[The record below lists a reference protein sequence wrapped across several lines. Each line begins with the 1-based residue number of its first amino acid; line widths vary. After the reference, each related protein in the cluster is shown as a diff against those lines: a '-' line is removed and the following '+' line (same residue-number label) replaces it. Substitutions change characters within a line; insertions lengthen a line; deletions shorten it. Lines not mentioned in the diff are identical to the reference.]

1 VVFDS
6 DVTSSPDTALTSCKS
21 VIPPAVVGGGELS
34 RPRMRFI
41 NWMNRCKGPLG
52 DVGRGDGGG
61 ATGSDGAMKT
71 GTATGSL
78 VGTMGRTGDKGR
90 AGTEGAGGATGLLV
104 GRVGTT
110 GERLEVGGIVN
121 EVGSNDGA
129 ALDGMRVVGRRVVG
143 LRVGRAVANRRVV
156 STTTSDLVAAAWL
169 DGAGATTRT
178 LFLSSILLRNGSVR
192 LVAKDSGFLD
202 SDIVSTP
209 SLRPITTTRGSKPRI

>member
-1 VVFDS
+1 
-6 DVTSSPDTALTSCKS
+6 
-21 VIPPAVVGGGELS
+21 
-34 RPRMRFI
+34 
-41 NWMNRCKGPLG
+41 MNRCKGPLG
-52 DVGRGDGGG
+52 DVGRGGGGGGG
-61 ATGSDGAMKT
+61 ATGDGAMIT

-90 AGTEGAGGATGLLV
+90 AGTEGAGGVTGLLV

-129 ALDGMRVVGRRVVG
+129 LDGLRVVGRRVVG

-156 STTTSDLVAAAWL
+156 STTTTSDLVAAAWL

-178 LFLSSILLRNGSVR
+178 LFLSLRLSNGSVR

-209 SLRPITTTRGSKPRI
+209 SLRPINTTRGSKPRI

>member
-6 DVTSSPDTALTSCKS
+6 DVTSSPVTALTSCKS
-21 VIPPAVVGGGELS
+21 VIPPAGVGGGEFS

-52 DVGRGDGGG
+52 DVGRGGGDGGD
-61 ATGSDGAMKT
+61 TGD
-71 GTATGSL
+71 TATGSL
-78 VGTMGRTGDKGR
+78 VGTIGRTGDKGR
-90 AGTEGAGGATGLLV
+90 AGTEGAGRASGLLV

-121 EVGSNDGA
+121 EVGSIDGA
-129 ALDGMRVVGRRVVG
+129 ALDGLRVGRRVVG
-143 LRVGRAVANRRVV
+143 LRVGREVANRRVV

-178 LFLSSILLRNGSVR
+178 LFLSLRLRNGSVR